1 MESTGSYEQWT
12 VVDKQR
18 EITDVTETFGLGSW
32 VDGGGSHTK
41 GVVASW
47 DRERL
52 AAGKEKIS
60 SS

>member
-1 MESTGSYEQWT
+1 M
-12 VVDKQR
+12 VDKQR